1 MPDQLIQGNAGNLQ
15 VRLQLRPESD
25 AVAVICHPHPLMGGA
40 MDNKVVTTLAR
51 FFRDKGISV
60 VQFNFRGVGES
71 AGVHADGVG
80 EIDDFFSVLDWIASQ
95 TVARLLYVA
104 GFSFGGYIAA
114 AVCDRLVRDNLHE
127 FKLEKLYL
135 LAPAVENYPM
145 AALAL
150 PGDTCVMIGA
160 LDEVVSPQA
169 MIEWANARQ
178 FDLAIIPECSHFF
191 HGHLPQI
198 GLQLEHRFP

>member
-15 VRLQLRPESD
+15 VRLKLQPESD
-25 AVAVICHPHPLMGGA
+25 AVAVICHPHPLMGGT

-80 EIDDFFSVLDWIASQ
+80 EIDDLFSVLDWIGSQ
-95 TVARLLYVA
+95 TVARRLYLA

-114 AVCDRLVRDNLHE
+114 AGCDRLSKDNPHQFELK
-127 FKLEKLYL
+127 KLFL

-145 AALAL
+145 ATLIL
-150 PGDTCVMIGA
+150 PRDSFVMIGA
-160 LDEVVSPQA
+160 LDEVVAPQT
-169 MIEWANARQ
+169 MITWANERQ
-178 FDLAIIPECSHFF
+178 FDLEIVPECSHFF

-198 GLQLEHRFP
+198 RLQLEHRFP